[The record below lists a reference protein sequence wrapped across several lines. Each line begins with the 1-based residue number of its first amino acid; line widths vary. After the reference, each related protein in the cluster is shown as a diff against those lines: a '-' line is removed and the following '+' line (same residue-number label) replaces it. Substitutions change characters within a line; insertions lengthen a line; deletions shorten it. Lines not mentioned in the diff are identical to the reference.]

1 MFLLDANT
9 YIQAKNLHYQ
19 MSFCP
24 AYWSWL
30 DLQYEKS
37 SLASIQTVYE
47 ELADGDDELSE
58 WVKGR
63 KEHFIPVSRD
73 EIQDQFSLVAQHV
86 AELDGKKPEFV
97 AEFLAKADPWLVAT
111 AAVIGGTVVTHELRV
126 PENSTKVKI
135 PNVCDA
141 FGVPYITTFQL
152 LNRLDAKFVLGQ

>member
-1 MFLLDANT
+1 MYLLDANT

-30 DLQYEKS
+30 DLQYEES

-63 KEHFIPVSRD
+63 RIAPKLR
-73 EIQDQFSLVAQHV
+73 
-86 AELDGKKPEFV
+86 
-97 AEFLAKADPWLVAT
+97 FLMC
-111 AAVIGGTVVTHELRV
+111 VTHL
-126 PENSTKVKI
+126 
-135 PNVCDA
+135 VCPTSPHSS
-141 FGVPYITTFQL
+141 F
-152 LNRLDAKFVLGQ
+152 